1 MNVRVPESSNT
12 SMRWCIDRPEA
23 VQYVIDGQVFYAYK
37 ANNTANLLADGDSI
51 DIVVTAAPGVAP
63 GFGFVA
69 RIGGT
74 AELDVYE
81 DVTDVTGGTIFVP
94 RNRNRT
100 SDRVSQVGV
109 IINPTTVT
117 ATNPLYEEQV
127 IGGTGG
133 NASGATVSV
142 NYAVIKS
149 DTSYLFRLINRSGKA
164 RVAELYLQWSE

>member
-1 MNVRVPESSNT
+1 MKKAFRVLARIILWLGGLLLFAFLFFQLYYFILNT
-12 SMRWCIDRPEA
+12 KAKRQLAE
-23 VQYVIDGQVFYAYK
+23 VEVIE
-37 ANNTANLLADGDSI
+37 ADGFRFRDLNKS
-51 DIVVTAAPGVAP
+51 G
-63 GFGFVA
+63 
-69 RIGGT
+69 
-74 AELDVYE
+74 ELDVYE